1 MPLGIEITE
10 QDIAD
15 AEGLLDVSF
24 DDMNRRRAILCTD
37 TIDIQACP
45 GSGKTTLLVGKLAI
59 LAGKWSWKDQ
69 GICVLS
75 HTNAARHEVE
85 ERLADYPAAH
95 KLLRYPHFIGTIQTF
110 VDRFLALPS
119 MREMGLEV
127 AIVDNDRF
135 GEKAECIGSA

>member
-1 MPLGIEITE
+1 MPLGIEIAE
-10 QDIAD
+10 QDIAR
-15 AEGLLDVSF
+15 AERLLGVSF
-24 DDMNRRRAILCTD
+24 DDTNRREAILCTD
-37 TIDIQACP
+37 TTDVQACP

-75 HTNAARHEVE
+75 HTNASRHEVQ

-119 MREMGLEV
+119 LREMGFEV
-127 AIVDNDRF
+127 TMVDNNRLA
-135 GEKAECIGSA
+135 EKAERLLEK